1 MNIIIFLF
9 KKRRVPNDDNAKN
22 DYCYLME
29 NIDIDSDNNNIIITN
44 IMAYLLVTASSMLFF
59 FVAC

>member
-1 MNIIIFLF
+1 MNNIIIFLF

-29 NIDIDSDNNNIIITN
+29 NIDSDT
-44 IMAYLLVTASSMLFF
+44 Y
-59 FVAC
+59 